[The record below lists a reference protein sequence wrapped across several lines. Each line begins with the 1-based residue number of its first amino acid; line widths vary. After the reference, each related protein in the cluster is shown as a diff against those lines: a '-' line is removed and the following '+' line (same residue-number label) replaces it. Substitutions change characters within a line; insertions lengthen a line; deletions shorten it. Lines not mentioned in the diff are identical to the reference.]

1 MFAAKWLFLLSATG
15 AKAFTTQYGT
25 SRRRLEGDGV
35 GFTTLVAGD
44 VVALALTA
52 ASTAATAAA
61 AKIRAARIPALLAS
75 FRLAQIAFLIIVLL
89 ALSKRKR
96 ISTLGADDLYVRHDR
111 FLPEKAKAGPSE
123 LPVCQRGRALF
134 GFLD

>member
-1 MFAAKWLFLLSATG
+1 LFAAKWLFLLSATG
-15 AKAFTTQYGT
+15 AKAFTTQYGP
-25 SRRRLEGDGV
+25 SGRRLERDGV

-52 ASTAATAAA
+52 ASTTATAAA
-61 AKIRAARIPALLAS
+61 EIRAACIPALLAS
-75 FRLAQIAFLIIVLL
+75 FRLAQIPFLIIVLL

-96 ISTLGADDLYVRHDR
+96 ISTLGADNLYVRHDR